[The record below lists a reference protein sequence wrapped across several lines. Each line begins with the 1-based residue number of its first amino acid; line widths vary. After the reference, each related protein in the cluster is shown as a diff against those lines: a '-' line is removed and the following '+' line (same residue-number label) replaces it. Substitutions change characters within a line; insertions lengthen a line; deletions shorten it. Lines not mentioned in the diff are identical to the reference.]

1 MTKLFKLIT
10 ILRVLADLFARRRH
24 GAARIRRH
32 RRSSPYDPLYGHHH
46 ARKTPAQQLLRR
58 ALPGRRR

>member
-24 GAARIRRH
+24 GGARIRRH
-32 RRSSPYDPLYGHHH
+32 RRSNSYFPLYGDHHV
-46 ARKTPAQQLLRR
+46 RQTPALQLLRR
-58 ALPGRRR
+58 ALLGRRR